1 MPSAD
6 RPAPAKH
13 APDALIRLLSI
24 RGMGPRRLG
33 QLLDGFGTPEA
44 AVHAPARQW
53 RELGLPESV
62 CHATPDIEKC
72 DAIHAWLA
80 ASDTHHL
87 IGRND
92 PGFPERLRELPD
104 APAALFCR
112 GRVASLHDPQLAIVG
127 SRTPTAG
134 GRQNA
139 FAFAEHLAAQGLTI
153 TSGLALGVDSA
164 AHRGALSAGG
174 VTVAVL
180 GSGPD
185 RIYPPENEALAEEIV
200 AGGGLVVSEWLPG
213 TGPKRGHFP
222 RRNRLISGLS
232 QGVLVVE
239 ASLKSGSLITARLA
253 GEQARDVFAIPG
265 SIHNPLARGCHQL
278 IREGAK
284 LVETGRD
291 VLEELAPA
299 LDAYLSPPTPRA
311 DRNDSGTDASGEAS
325 ADPAPVDPDQQ
336 RILDL
341 LGYDPQ
347 PADRLIEASGL
358 TAAEVSSILL
368 MLELAGQV
376 ATLPGGLYARTS

>member
-1 MPSAD
+1 MSSAP
-6 RPAPAKH
+6 RPPATNR
-13 APDALIRLLSI
+13 ARDALIQLLSM

-33 QLLDGFGTPEA
+33 LLLDGFGTPEA
-44 AVHAPARQW
+44 AVAAPTRQW

-62 CHATPDIEKC
+62 CHAAPDADKC

-80 ASDTHHL
+80 ASDRHQL

-112 GRVASLHDPQLAIVG
+112 GRIAALHDPQLAIVG
-127 SRTPTAG
+127 SRTPTTG

-139 FAFAEHLAAQGLTI
+139 FAFAEHLASQGLTI

-164 AHRGALSAGG
+164 AHRGALAAGG

-185 RIYPPENEALAEEIV
+185 RIYPPENEALAGEIV

-232 QGVLVVE
+232 HGVLVVE

-299 LDAYLSPPTPRA
+299 LDAYLSPVPPRA
-311 DRNDSGTDASGEAS
+311 GPDDRDTTAPGPADADTATL
-325 ADPAPVDPDQQ
+325 DPDQQ

>member
-1 MPSAD
+1 VGSSPSTRED
-6 RPAPAKH
+6 RE
-13 APDALIRLLSI
+13 DLIRLLAV

-33 QLLDGFGTPEA
+33 LLLEAFGSAAGAVEA
-44 AVHAPARQW
+44 PRRQW
-53 RELGLPESV
+53 REAGLPESV
-62 CHATPDIEKC
+62 CQASPDDERIE
-72 DAIHAWLA
+72 AIEAWLG
-80 ASDTHHL
+80 ASATHHL

-104 APAALFCR
+104 PPAALFCR
-112 GRVASLHDPQLAIVG
+112 GRLSALQDPQLAIVG
-127 SRTPTAG
+127 SRTPTTG

-139 FAFAEHLAAQGLTI
+139 RAFAEHLASQGLTI
-153 TSGLALGVDSA
+153 TSGLALGVDREA
-164 AHRGALSAGG
+164 QRGALAAGG
-174 VTVAVL
+174 VTIAVL
-180 GSGPD
+180 GTGPD
-185 RIYPPENEALAEEIV
+185 RIYPPEHEALAEEIV
-200 AGGGLVVSEWLPG
+200 AAEGLIVSEWLPG

-232 QGVLVVE
+232 HGVLVVE

-253 GEQARDVFAIPG
+253 GEQGRDVFAIPG

-278 IREGAK
+278 IREGAR

-299 LDAYLSPPTPRA
+299 LRAHLSLTAPAAPRA
-311 DRNDSGTDASGEAS
+311 PAAPEMDDAPAL
-325 ADPAPVDPDQQ
+325 DPEQQ

-341 LGYDPQ
+341 LGHDPQ

-358 TAAEVSSILL
+358 TAGEVSSILL